1 MGAVLR
7 LLEAKYKTD
16 SHETWHTC
24 SFQCAEHVG
33 CAAELPI
40 DVNGVQTGVKVATY
54 DVSGTSI

>member
-24 SFQCAEHVG
+24 SSQCAEHVG
-33 CAAELPI
+33 SAAELPI
-40 DVNGVQTGVKVATY
+40 DVIDVQTGVKLETY
-54 DVSGTSI
+54 DVSDTSI